1 MSVDKPFWSFKAF
14 TGWDYKYRERWER
27 DNPNL
32 KEELMMIAY
41 NIDPFMGKLTFANSH
56 EERMRTGMFGSQNSW
71 YFYKRYINYTGQGI
85 YNSWNVLL
93 HPTGENPDRPYAQ
106 PHQIFEVLMP

>member
-56 EERMRTGMFGSQNSW
+56 EERMRTVMFGSQNSW

-85 YNSWNVLL
+85 
-93 HPTGENPDRPYAQ
+93 
-106 PHQIFEVLMP
+106 